1 MTDEQDVPE
10 GLEWHT
16 FSSRYFPGRRRH
28 DLVALKAYETYRSA
42 GVAPS
47 SPR

>member
-1 MTDEQDVPE
+1 MTHQTDARAEV
-10 GLEWHT
+10 EWDA

-28 DLVALKAYETYRSA
+28 DLEALKAYETYRSA
-42 GVAPS
+42 AIAPS